1 MPPKLLIAIG
11 CLLLTTPR
19 AGAQVRIA
27 EFVARND
34 SGLTDADG
42 ANSDWIELENTGA
55 VAVNLAGWSLT
66 NQAAVPVLWAFPAV
80 TLPAGGRLVV
90 FASGKN
96 RVNPAAE
103 LHTSFTLNAD
113 GDYLALFQPGGT
125 VVASVFGPAYPPQ
138 RADFSYGVGRNVTE
152 DRPLA
157 PTSAG
162 KWLVPANGTLGTSWT
177 APGFADAAWTNV
189 LAGVGFQTGPAGP
202 FPQAYW
208 SFDGTGAD
216 SAGTTPVT
224 VNGAAFSPAAPSP
237 VGGGKSLAFS
247 SADGDF
253 ASATINVSET
263 TYSATFWFR
272 TTNPNA
278 GLWSVVDQD
287 LGAGGHDRHVYL
299 NGGNIASRVWSDET
313 IASVGKA
320 YANGQWHHVAHVFPG
335 SSGSGQRIYVDGAL
349 VASGVKTQ
357 SDFNWQ
363 QRVNIG
369 FSNDAASQYLNGEI
383 DEAAVWNVA
392 LSQTQVQ
399 TLASGTSPLA
409 LAGVT
414 PYVKTN
420 VSAAMLNVNA
430 SGYLRVPFTMTRPG
444 ADYEQLAL
452 RVRYEDGFVAWLNGT
467 EVARR
472 NAPAGQQWN
481 SAASSDRSLSAAVT
495 VETIDLAAFKNL
507 LTTGANV
514 LAVQVLNSAP
524 GSPEALFS
532 PELIATD
539 IMETPNRYM
548 VPTPALVNT
557 GGYEGFVAGPQLSVN
572 RGWFTAPFNTAVTCP
587 TAGATLAYTTDGS
600 APTATHGTQIPAAN
614 GSVGPSVVLNISA
627 TTILRTAASKAGSWP
642 ADADTQTYIFTNQVR
657 NQPAAPAG
665 YPAAWAGG
673 IAADYA
679 VDPNVV
685 SSTLAG
691 YSFEQA
697 LAALP
702 TLSIVGVHDDFW
714 GANGIYYNTQQ
725 RGLASERRVSLE
737 YFQPDGLGN
746 QWHAG
751 AGLRPHGNS
760 SRDHSFTPKNP
771 FRIYFRSEYGTGKLK
786 EKVFE
791 DSPLQEFNRLN
802 LRAASTDSWPVVDGP
817 PRWVNEKG
825 TYIRDG
831 YMRQSMRD
839 AGNVAG
845 HSRFVQLFLNGLYWG
860 VYEITE
866 RPESD
871 FAAGY
876 LGGASDEYDVI
887 KDFAELASGNTT
899 AWNQLMALANAST
912 LTTDAG
918 YWQVQGR
925 SADGSLNPAIE
936 PLLHL
941 PSFIDY
947 MILHI
952 AGGAEDWPNH
962 NWWSGRRRGAVSD
975 GFHFFPWDQEIS
987 NDDENRTGSV
997 IFPGTFETVS
1007 AANCPAILYDKL
1019 RQGPAF
1025 KDRFRERVHAL
1036 FYNGGPLTP
1045 ANDRARWAAL
1055 QATLDQA
1062 IVGESARWGDHQGA
1076 PAFKRET
1083 TWLGE
1088 MNFMQAAGTGFWDVM
1103 WPKQIARFRNVGL
1116 YPSIDQPALSRA
1128 GGPAPPGT
1136 QVFLSAALGSIYY
1149 TTDGTDPRGANGQPA
1164 ATAQQYQG
1172 GATPTD
1178 LVPKN
1183 ALWKYAVSGSSLGT
1197 TWRGL
1202 AYNDSTATWAQGFA
1216 QLGYGDG
1223 DEATV
1228 IGYGGI
1234 PSARHMTTYFR
1245 KSFAVADPQAVTA
1258 LKMQLL
1264 RDDGA
1269 VVYLNGAEV
1278 MRSNMSPTA
1287 TIDYSTAALTN
1298 VTGADESTFY
1308 YEQAIDPVLLV
1319 AGTNVLAVEIH
1330 KISASDDDLSFDC
1343 ALVGATQSTTTPIV
1357 LNTTQTLRARALSA
1371 GEWSGGNFAFYN
1383 VNSAPAS
1390 SANLV
1395 VSELHYHPAAP
1406 VRAAELAVSA
1416 DKDDYEFI
1424 ELQNISAGYVDL
1436 NGVQFT
1442 EGVHFSFAMSPIQQL
1457 APGARVLVVKNR
1469 PAFEARYGAGLPIAG
1484 EFTDLTGLSN
1494 SGERLALT
1502 GPAGAIRDFDYD
1514 DASPWPAAADG
1525 GGAALVL
1532 IAPAANPDHALA
1544 ANWRASFDRG
1554 GTPGGDES
1562 TMTFGAWSDRFFD
1575 PADGNYAATSGPLA
1589 DPEFDGWCNLLEFA
1603 LGTNPLDATHPLVEA
1618 LAVTDAGQPYR
1629 ALRYTRRPGAGSL
1642 TFSVEACTALG
1653 GWTAPATVLVSSV
1666 PNAGV
1671 STTETRRLTTP
1682 SAGVPAQFLRLK
1694 IQSP

>member
-1 MPPKLLIAIG
+1 MPPKFLIPMA
-11 CLLLTTPR
+11 CLFLAAAQ

-34 SGLTDADG
+34 SGLADVDG

-55 VAVNLAGWSLT
+55 SAVNLAGWTLT
-66 NQAAVPVLWAFPAV
+66 NQAAVPGLWTLPAV
-80 TLPAGGRLVV
+80 SLPAGGRLVV

-103 LHTSFTLNAD
+103 LHTSFTLD
-113 GDYLALFQPGGT
+113 GNGEYLALFQPGGT
-125 VVASVFGPAYPPQ
+125 VVASQFAPAYPAQ
-138 RADFSYGVGRNVTE
+138 RADFSYGVARNVTE
-152 DRPLA
+152 DRLVTPD
-157 PTSAG
+157 SAG
-162 KWLVPANGTLGTSWT
+162 KWLVPANGTLGTGWT
-177 APGFADAAWTNV
+177 ATGFADTAWTNV
-189 LAGVGFQTGPAGP
+189 LAGVGFQTTATGPA
-202 FPQAYW
+202 PQAYW
-208 SFDGTGAD
+208 TFDDTAAD
-216 SAGTTPVT
+216 GAGTTPVT
-224 VNGAAFSPAAPSP
+224 INGAAFSTAVPSQ
-237 VGGGKSLAFS
+237 VGSGKSLAFS

-263 TYSATFWFR
+263 SYTAAFWFR

-278 GLWSVVDQD
+278 GLWAVVDSD
-287 LGAGGHDRHVYL
+287 LGTGGHDRHIYL
-299 NGGNIASRVWSDET
+299 TGGNIGSRVWNTEVL
-313 IASVGKA
+313 ASTGKA
-320 YANGQWHHVAHVFPG
+320 YANGQWHHVAHVFG
-335 SSGSGQRIYVDGAL
+335 GTEGGQKLYVDGVL

-363 QRVNIG
+363 LRVNIG

-383 DEAAVWNVA
+383 DEAAVWGTGLTA
-392 LSQTQVQ
+392 AQVQ
-399 TLASGTSPLA
+399 ALAAGSSPLA
-409 LAGVT
+409 IAGVT

-420 VSAAMLNVNA
+420 VSASMLNVNA
-430 SGYLRVPFTMTRPG
+430 SGYLRVPFTAPRPG
-444 ADYEQLAL
+444 GDYEQFAL
-452 RVRYEDGFVAWLNGT
+452 RVRYEDGFVAYLNGT
-467 EVARR
+467 EIVRR

-481 SAASSDRSLSAAVT
+481 SAAGSDRTLSAAV
-495 VETIDLAAFKNL
+495 VAETIDLAAFKNL

-514 LAVQVLNSAP
+514 LAIHAMNSAA
-524 GSPEALFS
+524 GSPELLVS
-532 PELIATD
+532 PELIGTD
-539 IMETPNRYM
+539 IVETPNRYM
-548 VPTPALVNT
+548 VPTPALENT
-557 GGYEGFVAGPQLSVN
+557 GGYDGFVADTQFSVN
-572 RGWFTAPFNTAVTCP
+572 RGWFTAPFNTTITCA

-600 APTATHGTQIPAAN
+600 TPTLTHGTQVAAPN
-614 GSVGPSVVLNISA
+614 VTLGISA
-627 TTILRTAASKAGSWP
+627 TTMLRVAAFKTGFWP
-642 ADADTQTYIFTNQVR
+642 VDPDTQTYIFTNQVR

-665 YPAAWAGG
+665 YPATWSGG
-673 IAADYA
+673 VAADYA

-685 SSTLAG
+685 NATIAG

-697 LAALP
+697 LTALP
-702 TLSIVGVHDDFW
+702 TISIVGAHDDLW
-714 GANGIYYNTQQ
+714 GPGGIYYNTQQ
-725 RGLASERRVSLE
+725 RGLASERRVSIE
-737 YFQPDGLGN
+737 YFHPDGIGN
-746 QWHAG
+746 TWHAG

-760 SRDHSFTPKNP
+760 SRDHGFTPKHP
-771 FRIYFRSEYGTGKLK
+771 LRVYFRGEYGTGKLK

-791 DSPLQEFNRLN
+791 DSPLQEFNRLH
-802 LRAASTDSWPVVDGP
+802 LRAASTDSWPVADGP

-839 AGNVAG
+839 AGNLSG
-845 HSRFVQLFLNGLYWG
+845 HSRFVQLFINGLYWG

-866 RPESD
+866 RPEED

-876 LGGASDEYDVI
+876 LGGVKDEYDVI
-887 KDFAELASGNTT
+887 KDFAELASGNMT

-925 SADGSLNPAIE
+925 NADGTLNPAIE
-936 PLLHL
+936 PLLHMQ
-941 PSFIDY
+941 SFIDY

-962 NWWSGRRRGAVSD
+962 NYWSARRRGALSD

-987 NDDENRTGSV
+987 NDDVNRTGSV
-997 IFPGTFETVS
+997 IWPNTFETVNAPNS
-1007 AANCPAILYDKL
+1007 PAILYDKL

-1036 FYNGGPLTP
+1036 FYNGGPLTQ
-1045 ANDRARWAAL
+1045 ANSRARWAAF

-1062 IVGESARWGDHQGA
+1062 IVGESARWGDHRGT

-1103 WPKQIARFRNVGL
+1103 WPVQITRFRNVSL
-1116 YPSIDQPALSRA
+1116 YPSIDQPVLSRA
-1128 GGPAPPGT
+1128 AGPAPPGT
-1136 QVFLSAALGSIYY
+1136 QVFLSSPVGAIYF

-1172 GATPTD
+1172 GATQSN

-1183 ALWKYAVSGSSLGT
+1183 ALWKYAVTGGPGLGT
-1197 TWRGL
+1197 TWRGM
-1202 AYNDSTATWAQGFA
+1202 AYNDNTVTWAQGSA

-1228 IGYGGI
+1228 IGYGGN
-1234 PSARHMTTYFR
+1234 PAARYMTTYFR
-1245 KSFAVADPQAVTA
+1245 KSFTVADPQAVTA
-1258 LKMQLL
+1258 LKVQLL

-1269 VVYLNGAEV
+1269 VVYLNDTEV
-1278 MRSNMSPTA
+1278 MRSNMHPTNA
-1287 TIDYSTAALTN
+1287 IAYSTAALTN
-1298 VTGADESTFY
+1298 VSGADESTFY
-1308 YEQAIDPVLLV
+1308 YEQAISPALLV

-1343 ALVGATQSTTTPIV
+1343 ALVATTQSTATPII
-1357 LNTTQTLRARALSA
+1357 LNTTQTVRARVLSA

-1390 SANLV
+1390 ATNLA

-1406 VRAAELAVSA
+1406 TRAAELAVSA

-1424 ELQNISAGYVDL
+1424 ELLNISAGYVDL

-1442 EGVHFSFAMSPIQQL
+1442 EGVHFNFAVSPIQQL
-1457 APGARVLVVKNR
+1457 APGGRVLVVKNR

-1494 SGERLALT
+1494 QGERLALT
-1502 GPAGAIRDFDYD
+1502 GTAGTIRDFDYD
-1514 DASPWPAAADG
+1514 DLAPWPTAADG
-1525 GGAALVL
+1525 GGASLLL
-1532 IAPAANPDHALA
+1532 IAPSANPNYALGGS
-1544 ANWRASFDRG
+1544 WRASFDRG

-1562 TMTFGAWSDRFFD
+1562 TMNYGVWSDRFYD
-1575 PADGNYAATSGPLA
+1575 PAGGSYAADSGPLA

-1603 LGTNPLDATHPLVEA
+1603 LGTNPLDGTHPLVEG
-1618 LAVTDAGQPYR
+1618 LIVTDTGVPYR
-1629 ALRYTRRPGAGSL
+1629 ALRYTRRPGAASL
-1642 TFSVEACTALG
+1642 TFSVEASTALS
-1653 GWTAPATVLVSSV
+1653 GWTVPATVLVSAV
-1666 PNAGV
+1666 PNADG
-1671 STTETRRLTTP
+1671 SSTETRRLTTP
-1682 SAGVPAQFLRLK
+1682 VTAAPTFLRLK
-1694 IQSP
+1694 VQTP

>member
-1 MPPKLLIAIG
+1 MPPKFLIAIA
-11 CLLLTTPR
+11 CLILATGR

-27 EFVARND
+27 EFVARNS
-34 SGLTDADG
+34 SGLTDVDG

-55 VAVNLAGWSLT
+55 GAVNLSGWHLT
-66 NQAAVPVLWAFPAV
+66 NQAAVPMLWTLPAV

-103 LHTSFTLNAD
+103 LHTNFTLNGD
-113 GDYLALFQPGGT
+113 GDYLALFQPGGV
-125 VVASVFGPAYPPQ
+125 VVASQFAPAYPVQ
-138 RADFSYGVGRNVTE
+138 RADFSFGVARNVTE
-152 DRPLA
+152 DRPIT

-162 KWLVPANGTLGTSWT
+162 KWLVPVNGTLGTAWT
-177 APGFADAAWTNV
+177 APGFADAAWTSV
-189 LAGVGFQTGPAGP
+189 LAGVGFQSGLAGP

-208 SFDGTGAD
+208 SFDDTGAD

-224 VNGAAFSPAAPSP
+224 LNGAAFSAAVPSP

-313 IASVGKA
+313 IASAGKA

-335 SSGSGQRIYVDGAL
+335 SSGSGQRLYVDGLL
-349 VASGVKTQ
+349 VASGVKAQ

-369 FSNDAASQYLNGEI
+369 FSNDAGSQYLNGEI

-392 LSQTQVQ
+392 LLQTQVQ
-399 TLASGTSPLA
+399 TLAAGASPLA

-420 VSAAMLNVNA
+420 VSASMLNVNA

-444 ADYEQLAL
+444 ADYEQLVL
-452 RVRYEDGFVAWLNGT
+452 RVRYEDGFIASINGT

-514 LAVQVLNSAP
+514 LAVQVLNSAAS
-524 GSPEALFS
+524 SPEMLFS

-539 IMETPNRYM
+539 IVETPDRYM

-557 GGYEGFVAGPQLSVN
+557 GGYEGFVADTQFSVN
-572 RGWFTAPFNTAVTCP
+572 RGWFTAPFNTTITCATP
-587 TAGATLAYTTDGS
+587 GATLAYTTDGS
-600 APTATHGTQIPAAN
+600 VPTRTHGTQVPAPN
-614 GSVGPSVVLNISA
+614 ITLGISA
-627 TTILRTAASKAGSWP
+627 TAILRVAAFKTGFWP
-642 ADADTQTYIFTNQVR
+642 TDADTQTYIFTNQVR

-665 YPAAWAGG
+665 YPTTWAGG
-673 IAADYA
+673 GAADYA

-685 SSTLAG
+685 NSTLAG

-702 TLSIVGVHDDFW
+702 TLSIVAPHDDLW
-714 GANGIYYNTQQ
+714 KVGAGTAGGLYYDTTQ

-746 QWHAG
+746 TWHAD
-751 AGLRPHGNS
+751 AGLRTHGNS
-760 SRDHSFTPKNP
+760 SRDHGFTAKHPL
-771 FRIYFRSEYGTGKLK
+771 RVYFRSEYGAGKLK

-839 AGNVAG
+839 AGNAAG

-866 RPESD
+866 RPEED

-876 LGGASDEYDVI
+876 LGGAADEYDVM

-899 AWNQLMALANAST
+899 AWNQLMALANAGT

-925 SADGSLNPAIE
+925 NADGSLNPALD

-962 NWWSGRRRGAVSD
+962 NWWSARRRGALSD

-987 NDDENRTGSV
+987 NDDVNRTGSV

-1036 FYNGGPLTP
+1036 FYNGGPLTQ
-1045 ANDRARWAAL
+1045 ANDRARWAAF
-1055 QATLDQA
+1055 QTTLDQA

-1088 MNFMQAAGTGFWDVM
+1088 MNFMQTAGTGFWDVM
-1103 WPKQIARFRNVGL
+1103 WPKQITRFRHVGL
-1116 YPSIDQPALSRA
+1116 YPGIDQPVLSRP

-1136 QVFLSAALGSIYY
+1136 QVFLSAPLGTIYY
-1149 TTDGTDPRGANGQPA
+1149 TTDGSDPRGSP
-1164 ATAQQYQG
+1164 TAQQYQG
-1172 GATPTD
+1172 GATPAN

-1183 ALWKYAVSGSSLGT
+1183 ALWKYALSGSSLGT
-1197 TWRGL
+1197 TWRGP
-1202 AYNDSTATWAQGFA
+1202 AYNDNTAAWVQAPA

-1228 IGYGGI
+1228 IGYGGF
-1234 PSARHMTTYFR
+1234 PGARYMTTYFR
-1245 KSFAVADPQAVTA
+1245 KSFTVADPQTIST
-1258 LKMQLL
+1258 LKVQLL

-1269 VVYLNGAEV
+1269 VVYLNGTEV

-1308 YEQAIDPVLLV
+1308 YEQAVSPALLV

-1330 KISASDDDLSFDC
+1330 KFSASEDDLSFDC
-1343 ALVGATQSTTTPIV
+1343 ALVGTVQGTGTPIV
-1357 LNTTQTLRARALSA
+1357 LNTTQTLRVRTLSA
-1371 GEWSGGNFAFYN
+1371 GEWSGANFAFYN
-1383 VNSAPAS
+1383 VNSAPAG

-1416 DKDDYEFI
+1416 DKDDYEFV

-1442 EGVHFSFAMSPIQQL
+1442 EGVHFNFAVSPIQQL
-1457 APGARVLVVKNR
+1457 APGGRVLVVKNR
-1469 PAFEARYGAGLPIAG
+1469 PAFEARYGVGLPVAG
-1484 EFTDLTGLSN
+1484 EFTDLTSLSN
-1494 SGERLALT
+1494 NGERLALT
-1502 GPAGAIRDFDYD
+1502 GPAGTIRDFDYD
-1514 DASPWPAAADG
+1514 DAAPWPAAADG
-1525 GGAALVL
+1525 GGASLVL
-1532 IAPAANPDHALA
+1532 IAPAANPEHAIA

-1562 TMTFGAWSDRFFD
+1562 TMTYGAWSDRFFD
-1575 PADGNYAATSGPLA
+1575 PAGGNYAATSGPLA

-1618 LAVTDAGQPYR
+1618 LTVTDAGQPYR

-1642 TFSVEACTALG
+1642 TFSLETCTALS
-1653 GWTAPATVLVSSV
+1653 GWTAPATVLVSAL
-1666 PNAGV
+1666 PNADG

-1682 SAGVPAQFLRLK
+1682 ASSTPAQFLRLK
-1694 IQSP
+1694 VQSP